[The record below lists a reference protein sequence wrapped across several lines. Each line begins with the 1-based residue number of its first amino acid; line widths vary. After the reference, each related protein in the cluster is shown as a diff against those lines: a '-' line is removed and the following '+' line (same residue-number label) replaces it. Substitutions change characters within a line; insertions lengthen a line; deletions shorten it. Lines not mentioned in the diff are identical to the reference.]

1 MTRVT
6 RMVSV
11 ASALAFILPLAA
23 CSNFDP
29 SDVLDNIMSS
39 QKKPLEGDRKALFP
53 SGTPGV
59 QQGVPAELVK
69 GYKPSADPPPSDSA
83 GATPSDEPKPKP
95 KPKAKPKPKVAAA
108 PPAQT
113 PSTPASAAP
122 AYSRPAP
129 GQASP
134 WPDAPAARPA
144 GPGQVAWPDPPAPAT
159 R

>member
-1 MTRVT
+1 MTRLT
-6 RMVSV
+6 RMLSV
-11 ASALAFILPLAA
+11 ASALAFVLPLTA

-29 SDVLDNIMSS
+29 QDMLDNIISS
-39 QKKPLEGDRKALFP
+39 QKKPLEGDRKPLFP

-59 QQGVPAELVK
+59 QQGLPQELVK
-69 GYKPSADPPPSDSA
+69 GYKPAADPPPSDTA
-83 GATPSDEPKPKP
+83 ATSDEPKP
-95 KPKAKPKPKVAAA
+95 KPKAKPKPKVAAT
-108 PPAQT
+108 PPADT

-134 WPDAPAARPA
+134 WPDPPTTRQPAA
-144 GPGQVAWPDPPAPAT
+144 PGQVAWPDPPAPVT

>member
-29 SDVLDNIMSS
+29 TDVLDNIMST

-95 KPKAKPKPKVAAA
+95 KAKPKPKVAAA
-108 PPAQT
+108 PPAET
-113 PSTPASAAP
+113 PSRPASAAP
-122 AYSRPAP
+122 AYSRPAA
-129 GQASP
+129 GEASP
-134 WPDAPAARPA
+134 WPDPPAARPA